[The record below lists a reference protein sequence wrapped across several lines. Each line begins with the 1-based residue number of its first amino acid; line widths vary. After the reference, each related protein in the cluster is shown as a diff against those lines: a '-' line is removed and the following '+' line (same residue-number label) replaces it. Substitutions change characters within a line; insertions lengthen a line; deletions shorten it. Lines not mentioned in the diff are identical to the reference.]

1 MFGQIH
7 PLVAQNYGVDAEF
20 YCAELDFDQLMCGKG
35 PDPQYVPL
43 PSSLPSPGISL
54 WCAAKRS
61 RGSLEDCIRRGA
73 KGLLKEVTLF
83 DIYRGKGVAEGK
95 KSVASTWSSGPT
107 TAADR
112 RRGGRRCESD
122 FGNSGKG
129 AGCGTALRAP
139 RGRRGAQ
146 RVQAFSLRPAKSFD
160 GGET

>member
-1 MFGQIH
+1 M
-7 PLVAQNYGVDAEF
+7 
-20 YCAELDFDQLMCGKG
+20 DQLDVREGPRSPVRALAQVPCRYPGYCCG
-35 PDPQYVPL
+35 VR
-43 PSSLPSPGISL
+43 
-54 WCAAKRS
+54 RS
-61 RGSLEDCIRRGA
+61 GHRGSLEDCIRRGA

-129 AGCGTALRAP
+129 AGCGTALRTP

-146 RVQAFSLRPAKSFD
+146 RVQASLRPAKSFD
-160 GGET
+160 GAKLSFAPAFYARCNHKTVRSQRRH